1 MKPSDLS
8 YLCRLPVSVDLAEK
22 HTLPF
27 LNKDQ
32 INRLMGRIKKTMR
45 AMVRRSGLGI

>member
-8 YLCRLPVSVDLAEK
+8 YLCRLPVYVDLAEK